1 MPVDNLQTPRLVE
14 PATDHPLFP
23 LFRAYN
29 VMRDESQRYERMYEA
44 IAPTPM
50 TLASPCPLDTI
61 TGHDKEQY
69 IGAYRAS
76 EAFANAAYHQ
86 YNALMSVLD
95 SLGGI

>member
-1 MPVDNLQTPRLVE
+1 MPIDNLQTPRLVE

-29 VMRDESQRYERMYEA
+29 VVRDESVRYEHMYEA

-50 TLASPCPLDTI
+50 TLASSFPLDTI
-61 TGHDKEQY
+61 TGQDRERY

-95 SLGGI
+95 SLGGM